1 MEKQKNCLT
10 VLLTAGFLLTFALWG
25 VCRPDT
31 AVSAAERRP
40 LAQQPALTAQT
51 LWNGTFMTDYE
62 SYTLDQF
69 PLRDAFRT
77 LKAHVQLDVLRRKDN
92 NGIYTAGGYA
102 AKLDYPLNEVSAEHA
117 LSRFRRIWEKYLADT
132 DVKVYFAVIPDKNY
146 FLAAENGYPVL
157 DFDAL
162 CGIFADG
169 LDFAQCIDLTPE
181 LTLDSYYRT
190 DIHWRQEALVPAAQR
205 LAEAMGTEIPADFET
220 VTLDTPFYGVYC
232 GQSALDLRPDTL
244 RYLTNDTLRA
254 CTVYDYETD
263 SMMPVYD
270 LDAAAGE
277 DAYALFLSGSKS
289 LLKITNPNAKTDRE
303 LVIFR
308 DSFGSSL
315 APLLAE
321 GYAGITL
328 VDIRYVSPER
338 LGSWLTFDRQDVL
351 LLYSA
356 PVLNNSETIK

>member
-1 MEKQKNCLT
+1 MEKRKNWL
-10 VLLTAGFLLTFALWG
+10 VLCLTAGFLLVFALWSI
-25 VCRPDT
+25 CKADDARS
-31 AVSAAERRP
+31 VSERRA
-40 LAQQPALTAQT
+40 LAQRPELTAKSV
-51 LWNGTFMTDYE
+51 WDGTFMTKFE
-62 SYTLDQF
+62 TYTLDQF
-69 PLRDAFRT
+69 PLRDTFRS
-77 LKAHVQLDVLRRKDN
+77 LKAHVQLDVLRQKDN
-92 NGIYTAGGYA
+92 NGIYVADGYA
-102 AKLDYPLNEVSAEHA
+102 AKLDYPLNEDSVEHA
-117 LSRFRRIWEKYLADT
+117 LARFRFVYERYLQGT
-132 DVKVYFAVIPDKNY
+132 DAKIYFAAIPDKNY
-146 FLAAENGYPVL
+146 FLAERYGYPEL
-157 DFDAL
+157 DYEEF
-162 CGIFADG
+162 IQKFADG
-169 LDFAQCIDLTPE
+169 MEYAQTVDLTDV
-181 LTLDSYYRT
+181 LTLGSYYRT

-205 LAEAMGTEIPADFET
+205 LAEAMDAEISADFET

-263 SMMPVYD
+263 YTMPVYD